1 MKKRFFAGLLAC
13 LMVVGLLPLSMLLK
27 PVSAKAYTENGNVHV
42 LKSENMKAFSKTYK
56 DYQKFTDE
64 NVDEYFSF
72 YASKNTKVDKTEA
85 KWEGENEYKSSQRLN
100 FGGKA
105 EVKKTGKKNVVVFKT
120 STSANVKIWWVP
132 KNDND
137 SIIVYNN
144 ETYEKNTVGSEEA
157 ANTPCVTDIQIKKS
171 GEYSLGASK
180 GAIYIYKI
188 EVTEESK
195 YNVTVVDSATTET
208 TGKVNSKS
216 EGETFTLK
224 AADPTNFLY
233 WVNSYGRIVSRD
245 AEYSFPVYYSD
256 TYTAV
261 YKSAETVVKY
271 MTAYDQVL
279 SEVKLSSLIK
289 TDGTVDETVIPSN
302 PVRYGYT
309 FRKWSKTAG
318 EIQAEATAGEK
329 SIEVKPE
336 YTLDTTTYDVTIN
349 GVTEKNQPVN
359 KFITVKSSLG
369 DKFAYWSDSK
379 GNKLSYNSTYSFFVN
394 DNVEIKEVSTNDGD
408 KVEAEGIVTFVKQ
421 TTVNGEAVIIFE
433 YTVPEDCTIQFAGV
447 LADSL
452 EDNLTMEKAKFV
464 GGKGTS
470 SKTFRYTLTKGSSG
484 TYKVKP
490 VLKYTNKNNE
500 LKEAGSNKVYTL

>member
-27 PVSAKAYTENGNVHV
+27 PVSAKAYTVNGNVHV

-72 YASKNTKVDKTEA
+72 YASKNTKVDKTGA

-144 ETYEKNTVGSEEA
+144 ETYEKNTVESEKA

-171 GEYSLGASK
+171 GEYSLGAST

-224 AADPTNFLY
+224 AADTTNFLY

-261 YKSAETVVKY
+261 YKSAETTY
-271 MTAYDQVL
+271 NFMTDYDQVYKTYTASDL
-279 SEVKLSSLIK
+279 TIPTSPVK
-289 TDGTVDETVIPSN
+289 
-302 PVRYGYT
+302 YGYEFDYWKIGET
-309 FRKWSKTAG
+309 KVSTVEEIKSAG
-318 EIQAEATAGEK
+318 TGTDVEIKPVYKEITENV
-329 SIEVKPE
+329 SI
-336 YTLDTTTYDVTIN
+336 TIN
-349 GVTEKNQPVN
+349 GVSKEYKKNEVVTADATALEN
-359 KFITVKSSLG
+359 FMYWHVTG
-369 DKFAYWSDSK
+369 DESK
-379 GNKLSYNSTYSFFVN
+379 ILSYNDLYSFYA
-394 DNVEIKEVSTNDGD
+394 DDKISSITAKCGTDTVEKSGIITHVTNYSDGNS
-408 KVEAEGIVTFVKQ
+408 KTFV
-421 TTVNGEAVIIFE
+421 FE
-433 YTVPEDCTIQFAGV
+433 FTVPEGYTIEFAGV
-447 LADSL
+447 VVSS
-452 EDNLTMEKAKFV
+452 
-464 GGKGTS
+464 TS
-470 SKTFRYTLTKGSSG
+470 TEPTLTDYEYIRGRSSSAQ
-484 TYKVKP
+484 TYRYSWTKLNAGNTTWNVRP
-490 VLKYTNKNNE
+490 ILKYSDGQGNIMTIDTSTVQS
-500 LKEAGSNKVYTL
+500 L